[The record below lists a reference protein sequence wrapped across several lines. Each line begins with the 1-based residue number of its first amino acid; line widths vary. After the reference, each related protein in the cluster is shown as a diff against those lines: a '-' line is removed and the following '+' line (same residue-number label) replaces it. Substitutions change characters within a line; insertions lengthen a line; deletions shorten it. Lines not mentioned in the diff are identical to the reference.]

1 LANVHVCSIVDV
13 RELEV
18 QRDEMKRTPSDP
30 T

>member
-13 RELEV
+13 KEFEV
-18 QRDEMKRTPSDP
+18 HSDEMKRTPSDP